1 MSIIDLKKTWEEA
14 IRQAAL
20 ARQQESELADSQLE
34 TAAGLPVRSG
44 LHAGENPSTIQLPYT
59 ITMCNPNYC

>member
-20 ARQQESELADSQLE
+20 ARQQDSELTGSQLE

-44 LHAGENPSTIQLPYT
+44 LQAGENPSTIQVYET
-59 ITMCNPNYC
+59 FAYCSPWC